1 MLFHETRDLRSRSED
16 VIKMVVDQQ
25 VDGEVHKVAVEVTKL
40 SHLPSFPNLF
50 TQFMSLQNQYETGV
64 PQDNYLQEMAVE
76 FLFICLPL

>member
-40 SHLPSFPNLF
+40 SHLLKLSKLIYIIYTIYVF
-50 TQFMSLQNQYETGV
+50 TKS
-64 PQDNYLQEMAVE
+64 
-76 FLFICLPL
+76 I